1 LDWIRVELGTSV
13 HQTDG
18 TDAEPLDRRY
28 DMERSMK
35 MARRTALGAVVGLLS
50 LSACGSDDGGT
61 YGATDTA
68 VDDVAASAD
77 ELEADVAEVAA
88 DAEDRSGDLATILR
102 DNGMDSVASAVEQID
117 FADLTDAPD
126 FTFLAPNDEAFQ
138 TVDTEEAADLLGDP
152 GAVTEVLR
160 NHIIP
165 VRLTAEELAAS
176 GSVETEAGNTLE
188 VTVDGDVVMIGEG
201 TVVRADIEV
210 GDGIVHIVDTLYLP

>member
-1 LDWIRVELGTSV
+1 
-13 HQTDG
+13 
-18 TDAEPLDRRY
+18 
-28 DMERSMK
+28 MERSMK
-35 MARRTALGAVVGLLS
+35 MARRAALGAVVGLLT
-50 LSACGSDDGGT
+50 LSACGSDDS
-61 YGATDTA
+61 ATDTA

-77 ELEADVAEVAA
+77 ELEGDVADVAA
-88 DAEDRSGDLATILR
+88 DADDQRADLGTVLR

-117 FADLTDAPD
+117 FTDLTDAPD

-138 TVDTEEAADLLGDP
+138 TLDTEEAADLLGDP
-152 GAVTEVLR
+152 GAVTDVLR

-176 GSVETEAGNTLE
+176 GTVETEAGNTLE

-201 TVVRADIEV
+201 TVVRAGIEV